1 MLFGAKH
8 EWAESD
14 PIVRAVSAPYFIF
27 DTFEIMSFRI
37 FYILEVEF
45 ESEEGVI
52 LGRLFL
58 IDCLERVFELLNDSK
73 TKNHRLFVFDPRR
86 HNESGGCSTHRV
98 KRIFEG
104 VKEEHWGIFI
114 FECTDRTVNSNDVA
128 ESLSENDVIC
138 VYPLMSGRRK

>member
-1 MLFGAKH
+1 MIFGTKA
-8 EWAESD
+8 EWKD
-14 PIVRAVSAPYFIF
+14 TNPVILAVHSPYFIF

-86 HNESGGCSTHRV
+86 HNECQKICRDIWQTSLNIRYATPGNPHPTGYPTPSAFFDLPGLIST
-98 KRIFEG
+98 KRN
-104 VKEEHWGIFI
+104 
-114 FECTDRTVNSNDVA
+114 R
-128 ESLSENDVIC
+128 
-138 VYPLMSGRRK
+138 